1 MNFFFALSA
10 GPNPV
15 SNIAPLVDSNNVTL
29 EWPRPDGRVETY
41 IVKWEESSNPTKLN
55 SRNVT
60 QSQNDTGPVRILV
73 GDLIPGVEYT
83 FYIQAVSY
91 DLESDTTTLKTRT
104 SKYVI
109 KKNNNCIDN
118 LFFSALNTIGSS
130 SSE

>member
-1 MNFFFALSA
+1 M
-10 GPNPV
+10 
-15 SNIAPLVDSNNVTL
+15 TL